1 MLIFNHLTAHVTARV
16 DVESVGERKDKVLNL
31 PYLRRDEIGRDEIK
45 ILSREHL

>member
-1 MLIFNHLTAHVTARV
+1 MLIFYNLTAHVTARV
-16 DVESVGERKDKVLNL
+16 DVKSVGEINDKVLNP